1 MLAKYLG
8 CPFFETSAK
17 TRQNINEAMTSL
29 VREFVKKKGSA
40 MTTYLTGKD
49 VYKFVENLHKRDFS
63 NCEIPSINKNMKNI
77 WINIFGFLLKN
88 GENRS
93 KLKLVCKYWYN
104 LVSQIRSNDTLQEI
118 YFSKY
123 YFYFQILIFIL
134 IENKFCKDYWW
145 KEI

>member
-63 NCEIPSINKNMKNI
+63 NCEIPSINKNTKSI
-77 WINIFGFLLKN
+77 WINIFGYFR
-88 GENRS
+88 GDENRL
-93 KLKLVCKYWYN
+93 KLKLVCKHWYN
-104 LVSQIRSNDTLQEI
+104 LVSQIPSQKIPNC
-118 YFSKY
+118 YG
-123 YFYFQILIFIL
+123 LIR
-134 IENKFCKDYWW
+134 
-145 KEI
+145 